1 MSLRLNLT
9 SLKIEDRITPSDR
22 RSGVWIEAALAFGF
36 TIGGII
42 GFIVVFFWMIMPQW
56 RFFNEYQKTQCTVVG
71 RGVVNMPNTD
81 LYRPQIHI
89 RYTAPTPILSDKS
102 GKTILKKYDIWTYDF
117 NTLRNSGYS
126 YQKSEALKLLD
137 SFKIGG
143 KYICWYDPHNPK
155 KAVLFYNWS
164 WTNITLLIVPVSL
177 FLLGLGPL
185 IHLYVYR
192 SGHSQEKVAHLFS
205 ALQNRPSD
213 NPEELSSQNA
223 SDNQSPE
230 LVKQYPYSP
239 SIRNIIDSPGVKM
252 KYRLPLDNS
261 PIGSL
266 GVILMLCIAWG
277 VLCIACVSVALG
289 GFLDRQPDW
298 VLTGFILPFVL
309 IWIGLFFYFFR
320 NLQLATS
327 VSPTLMEI
335 NDAPLHPGQTT
346 TALLIQMGGLYIFK
360 LDVNLVC
367 EEEAVYS
374 YGTDIR
380 SEKTV
385 VYRSNLLS
393 EKDFNIVLD
402 ERFEKTF
409 ELTIPQD
416 AMHSFDSSHNRI
428 SWHLEVYGEA
438 EDRQPFTRSFVL
450 VVNP

>member
-42 GFIVVFFWMIMPQW
+42 GFIVVFCWMILPQW

-71 RGVVNMPNTD
+71 LGVVNMPNTD
-81 LYRPQIHI
+81 LYRPQVRIQ
-89 RYTAPTPILSDKS
+89 YTAPTPILSDKS
-102 GKTILKKYDIWTYDF
+102 GKTILKKYDICTYDF
-117 NTLRNSGYS
+117 NTLRNSGYF
-126 YQKSEALKLLD
+126 YQKSEALKLLEAF
-137 SFKIGG
+137 SVNG
-143 KYICWYDPHNPK
+143 KYYCWYDPHDPQ

-164 WTNITLLIVPVSL
+164 WTNITILIVPISL

-185 IHLYVYR
+185 IHLYLYR
-192 SGHSQEKVAHLFS
+192 AGHSQEKYAHLS
-205 ALQNRPSD
+205 GSLQNHPAD
-213 NPEELSSQNA
+213 VPEELPSESA
-223 SDNQSPE
+223 SDKQSPE
-230 LVKQYPYSP
+230 FAKQFPCSP

-261 PIGSL
+261 PIVSL
-266 GVILMLCIAWG
+266 GVILLLCIAWG

-289 GFLDRQPDW
+289 GFLDRRPDW

-309 IWIGLFFYFFR
+309 IWVGLFFYFFR

-385 VYRSNLLS
+385 VSRSNLLS

-402 ERFEKTF
+402 ERYEKSFEF
-409 ELTIPQD
+409 TIPQN
-416 AMHSFDSSHNRI
+416 AMHSFDSPHNRI
-428 SWHLEVYGEA
+428 SWYLEVCGEA
-438 EDRQPFTRSFVL
+438 ENHPPFTRNFVL